1 MIIQLQKNTPPKSG
15 VVLFEVILALVL
27 FSFAAIIIANSFS
40 SSLRSVDRMRND
52 LDATNLAISTLSEI
66 ELGIKPIETSPPTE
80 FEEPFEKWTWQI
92 ETTKPNEDLDMGGG
106 LTLVEVIIINEDLG
120 RETRI
125 ARMIR
130 SPAEIQFLND

>member
-52 LDATNLAISTLSEI
+52 LDASNLAISTLSEI

-106 LTLVEVIIINEDLG
+106 LTLVEVIII
-120 RETRI
+120 
-125 ARMIR
+125 
-130 SPAEIQFLND
+130 SS

>member
-40 SSLRSVDRMRND
+40 SALRSVDRMRND
-52 LDATNLAISTLSEI
+52 LDASNLAISTLSEI

>member
-1 MIIQLQKNTPPKSG
+1 MTTRTSSFSHTAG
-15 VVLFEVILALVL
+15 AVLFEVVLALVL
-27 FSFAAIIIANSFS
+27 FSFAAIIIGNSFS

-52 LDATNLAISTLSEI
+52 LDAANLAISTLSEI
-66 ELGIKPIETSPPTE
+66 ELGIKPLETSPPTE

>member
-1 MIIQLQKNTPPKSG
+1 MTTRTSSFSHTAG
-15 VVLFEVILALVL
+15 AVLFEVVLALVL
-27 FSFAAIIIANSFS
+27 FSFAAIIIGNSFS

-52 LDATNLAISTLSEI
+52 LDAANLAISTLSEI
-66 ELGIKPIETSPPTE
+66 ELGIKPLETSPPTE

-92 ETTKPNEDLDMGGG
+92 EATKPNEDLDIVGG
-106 LTLVEVIIINEDLG
+106 LTLIEVIVVNEELG

-130 SPAEIQFLND
+130 APAETEITTD

>member
-52 LDATNLAISTLSEI
+52 LDASNLAISTLSEI

-92 ETTKPNEDLDMGGG
+92 ETTKPNEDLDMRGG

>member
-52 LDATNLAISTLSEI
+52 LDASNLAISTLSEI

-92 ETTKPNEDLDMGGG
+92 EITKPNEDLDMGGG

>member
-52 LDATNLAISTLSEI
+52 LDASNLAISTLSEI

-80 FEEPFEKWTWQI
+80 FGEPFEKWTWQI
-92 ETTKPNEDLDMGGG
+92 ETTKPNEDLDMGGA

-120 RETRI
+120 LETRI

-130 SPAEIQFLND
+130 PPAETQSLND

>member
-52 LDATNLAISTLSEI
+52 LDASNLAISTLSEI

-106 LTLVEVIIINEDLG
+106 LTLVEVIFINEDLG

>member
-52 LDATNLAISTLSEI
+52 LDASNLAISTLSEI

-92 ETTKPNEDLDMGGG
+92 ETTKPNEDLDMGGS

>member
-1 MIIQLQKNTPPKSG
+1 MTTRTSSFSHTAG
-15 VVLFEVILALVL
+15 AVLFEVVLALVL
-27 FSFAAIIIANSFS
+27 FSFAAIIIGNSFS

-52 LDATNLAISTLSEI
+52 LDAANLAISTLSEI
-66 ELGIKPIETSPPTE
+66 ELGIKPLETSPPTE

-92 ETTKPNEDLDMGGG
+92 EATKPNEDLDIGGG
-106 LTLVEVIIINEDLG
+106 LTLIEVIVVNEELG

-130 SPAEIQFLND
+130 APTETEITTD

>member
-52 LDATNLAISTLSEI
+52 LDASNLAISTLSEI
-66 ELGIKPIETSPPTE
+66 ELGIKPLETSPPTE

-92 ETTKPNEDLDMGGG
+92 EATKPNEDLDIGGG
-106 LTLVEVIIINEDLG
+106 LTLIEVIVVNEELG

-130 SPAEIQFLND
+130 APAETEITTD

>member
-1 MIIQLQKNTPPKSG
+1 MTTRTSSFSHTAG
-15 VVLFEVILALVL
+15 AVLFEVVLALVL
-27 FSFAAIIIANSFS
+27 FSFAAIIIGNSFS

-52 LDATNLAISTLSEI
+52 LDAANLAISTLSEI
-66 ELGIKPIETSPPTE
+66 ELGIKPLETSPPTE

-92 ETTKPNEDLDMGGG
+92 EATKPNEDLDIGGG
-106 LTLVEVIIINEDLG
+106 LTLIEVIVINEELG

-130 SPAEIQFLND
+130 APAETEITTD

>member
-1 MIIQLQKNTPPKSG
+1 MTTRTSSFSHTAG
-15 VVLFEVILALVL
+15 AVLFEVVLALVL
-27 FSFAAIIIANSFS
+27 FSFAAIIIGNSFS

-52 LDATNLAISTLSEI
+52 LDAANLAISTLSEI
-66 ELGIKPIETSPPTE
+66 ELGIKPLETSPPTE

-92 ETTKPNEDLDMGGG
+92 EATKPNEDLDIGGG
-106 LTLVEVIIINEDLG
+106 LTLIEVIVVNEELG

-130 SPAEIQFLND
+130 APAETEITTD

>member
-1 MIIQLQKNTPPKSG
+1 MIIQLQKNTLPKSG

-52 LDATNLAISTLSEI
+52 LDASNLAISTLSEI

>member
-1 MIIQLQKNTPPKSG
+1 MTTRTSSFSHTAG
-15 VVLFEVILALVL
+15 AVLFEVVLALVL
-27 FSFAAIIIANSFS
+27 FSFAAIIIGNSFS

-52 LDATNLAISTLSEI
+52 LDAANLAISTLSEI
-66 ELGIKPIETSPPTE
+66 ELGIKPLETSPPTE

-92 ETTKPNEDLDMGGG
+92 EATKPNEDLNIGGG
-106 LTLVEVIIINEDLG
+106 LTLIEVIVVNEELG

-130 SPAEIQFLND
+130 APAETEITTD

>member
-1 MIIQLQKNTPPKSG
+1 MTTRTSSFSHTAG
-15 VVLFEVILALVL
+15 AVLFEVVLALVL
-27 FSFAAIIIANSFS
+27 FSFAAIIIGNSFS

-52 LDATNLAISTLSEI
+52 LDAANLAISTLSEI
-66 ELGIKPIETSPPTE
+66 ELGIKPLEASPPTE

-92 ETTKPNEDLDMGGG
+92 EATKPNEDLDTGGG
-106 LTLVEVIIINEDLG
+106 LTLIEVIVVNEELG

-130 SPAEIQFLND
+130 APAETEITTD

>member
-1 MIIQLQKNTPPKSG
+1 MIIHLQKNTAPKSG

-52 LDATNLAISTLSEI
+52 LDASNLAISTLSEI

-130 SPAEIQFLND
+130 PPAETQSLND

>member
-1 MIIQLQKNTPPKSG
+1 MITRTSSFSHTAG
-15 VVLFEVILALVL
+15 AVLFEVVLALVL
-27 FSFAAIIIANSFS
+27 FSFAAIIIGNSFS

-52 LDATNLAISTLSEI
+52 LDAANLAISTLSEI
-66 ELGIKPIETSPPTE
+66 ELGIKPLETSPPTE

-92 ETTKPNEDLDMGGG
+92 EATKPNEDLDIGGG
-106 LTLVEVIIINEDLG
+106 LTLIEVIVVNEELG

-130 SPAEIQFLND
+130 APAETEITTD

>member
-52 LDATNLAISTLSEI
+52 LDASNLAISTLSEI

-92 ETTKPNEDLDMGGG
+92 ETTKPNEDLDMGG
-106 LTLVEVIIINEDLG
+106 
-120 RETRI
+120 
-125 ARMIR
+125 A
-130 SPAEIQFLND
+130 

>member
-52 LDATNLAISTLSEI
+52 LDASNLAISTLSEI

-130 SPAEIQFLND
+130 SLAEIQFLND

>member
-1 MIIQLQKNTPPKSG
+1 MTTRTYSYSHTAG
-15 VVLFEVILALVL
+15 AVLFEVVLALVL
-27 FSFAAIIIANSFS
+27 FSFAAIIIGNSFS

-52 LDATNLAISTLSEI
+52 LDAANLAISTLSEI
-66 ELGIKPIETSPPTE
+66 ELGIKPLETSPPTE

-92 ETTKPNEDLDMGGG
+92 EATKPNEDLDIGGG
-106 LTLVEVIIINEDLG
+106 LTLIEVIVINEELG

-130 SPAEIQFLND
+130 APAETEITTD

>member
-1 MIIQLQKNTPPKSG
+1 MTTRTSSFSHTAG
-15 VVLFEVILALVL
+15 AVLFEVVLALVL
-27 FSFAAIIIANSFS
+27 FSFAAIIIGNSFS

-52 LDATNLAISTLSEI
+52 LDAANLAISTLSEI
-66 ELGIKPIETSPPTE
+66 ELGIKPLETSPPTE

-92 ETTKPNEDLDMGGG
+92 EATNPNEDLDIGGG
-106 LTLVEVIIINEDLG
+106 LTLIEVIVVNEELG

-130 SPAEIQFLND
+130 APAETEITTD

>member
-1 MIIQLQKNTPPKSG
+1 MTTRTSSFSHTAG
-15 VVLFEVILALVL
+15 AVLFEVVLALVL
-27 FSFAAIIIANSFS
+27 FSFAAIIIGNSFS

-52 LDATNLAISTLSEI
+52 LDAANLAISTLSEI
-66 ELGIKPIETSPPTE
+66 ELGIKPLETSPPTE

-92 ETTKPNEDLDMGGG
+92 EATKPNEDLDIGGG
-106 LTLVEVIIINEDLG
+106 LTLIEVIVVNEELG

-130 SPAEIQFLND
+130 APAETDITTD

>member
-40 SSLRSVDRMRND
+40 SSLRSMDRMRND
-52 LDATNLAISTLSEI
+52 LDASNLAISTLSEI

>member
-1 MIIQLQKNTPPKSG
+1 MTTRTYSNSHTAG
-15 VVLFEVILALVL
+15 AVLFEVVLALVL
-27 FSFAAIIIANSFS
+27 FSFAAIIIGNSFS

-52 LDATNLAISTLSEI
+52 LDAANLAISTLSEI
-66 ELGIKPIETSPPTE
+66 ELGIKPLETSPPTE

-92 ETTKPNEDLDMGGG
+92 EATKPNEDLDIGGG
-106 LTLVEVIIINEDLG
+106 LTLIEVIVVNEELG

-130 SPAEIQFLND
+130 APAETEITTD

>member
-1 MIIQLQKNTPPKSG
+1 MTTRTSSFSHTAG
-15 VVLFEVILALVL
+15 AVLFEVVLALVL
-27 FSFAAIIIANSFS
+27 FSFAAIIIGNSFS

-52 LDATNLAISTLSEI
+52 LDAANLAISTLSEI
-66 ELGIKPIETSPPTE
+66 ELGIKPLETSPPTE

-92 ETTKPNEDLDMGGG
+92 EATKPNEDLDIEGG
-106 LTLVEVIIINEDLG
+106 LTLIEVIVVNEELG

-130 SPAEIQFLND
+130 APAETEITTD

>member
-1 MIIQLQKNTPPKSG
+1 MTTRTSSFSHTAG
-15 VVLFEVILALVL
+15 AVLFEVVLALVL
-27 FSFAAIIIANSFS
+27 FSFAAIIIGNSFS

-52 LDATNLAISTLSEI
+52 LDAANLAISTLSEI
-66 ELGIKPIETSPPTE
+66 ELGIKPLETSPPTE

-92 ETTKPNEDLDMGGG
+92 EATKPNEDLDTGGG
-106 LTLVEVIIINEDLG
+106 LTLIEVIVVNEELG

-130 SPAEIQFLND
+130 APAETEITTD

>member
-1 MIIQLQKNTPPKSG
+1 MLFKLNISEFKN
-15 VVLFEVILALVL
+15 
-27 FSFAAIIIANSFS
+27 
-40 SSLRSVDRMRND
+40 
-52 LDATNLAISTLSEI
+52 LDASNLAISTLSEI

>member
-52 LDATNLAISTLSEI
+52 LDASNLAISTLSEI
-66 ELGIKPIETSPPTE
+66 ELGIKPIETSSPTE

>member
-52 LDATNLAISTLSEI
+52 LDASNLAISTLSEI

>member
-1 MIIQLQKNTPPKSG
+1 MIIQLQKNSSPKSG

-52 LDATNLAISTLSEI
+52 LDASNLAISTLSEI